1 MWAGLSVQLLRASG
15 SPRAYALAMTRV
27 KSVKVHANYSLLSL
41 RGGSGAK
48 DAAIHRVSEDV
59 GGVVCSLPGSQ
70 LIATPQEARDDK
82 WWCGCV
88 VCHCEEGTQVTDA
101 AIHRVSEDV
110 GGRCG
115 SVTEGQ
121 WIATGYAL
129 AMTRGSGDN

>member
-1 MWAGLSVQLLRASG
+1 MRFGYGGPGDRHGLR
-15 SPRAYALAMTRV
+15 PRDDKGGVDAMC
-27 KSVKVHANYSLLSL
+27 LSL

-101 AIHRVSEDV
+101 AIHRVSGDV
-110 GGRCG
+110 DGRCG